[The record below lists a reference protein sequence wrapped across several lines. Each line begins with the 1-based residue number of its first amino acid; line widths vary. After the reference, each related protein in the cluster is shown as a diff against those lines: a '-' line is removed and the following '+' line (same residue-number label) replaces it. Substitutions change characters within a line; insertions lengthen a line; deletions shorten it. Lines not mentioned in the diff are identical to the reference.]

1 MTLSKRIEKINNKKQ
16 IIDRKISIIE
26 NRFRT
31 KAVKDINKLNN
42 KKKKLAKI
50 FLLSNYK
57 LIAGRH
63 IFSMYEIYTIGGLI
77 ILNELD
83 SYKSTVLL
91 ASYNQVVKLCFDT
104 MRKNIIYRQGKES
117 YIEDRKIN
125 KDIQDKLCLINGI
138 LIRAKRLIEDSD
150 LEQLHQA
157 GNSEFIKK
165 RKAKIEHKYKCII
178 DQLKTN

>member
-1 MTLSKRIEKINNKKQ
+1 
-16 IIDRKISIIE
+16 
-26 NRFRT
+26 
-31 KAVKDINKLNN
+31 
-42 KKKKLAKI
+42 
-50 FLLSNYK
+50 
-57 LIAGRH
+57 
-63 IFSMYEIYTIGGLI
+63 MYEIYTIGGLI

-91 ASYNQVVKLCFDT
+91 ASYNQVIKLCFDT
-104 MRKNIIYRQGKES
+104 ITKNIIHRQGNQS

-150 LEQLHQA
+150 LEQLHQI

-165 RKAKIEHKYKCII
+165 RKAKIEHKYKYII

>member
-1 MTLSKRIEKINNKKQ
+1 MLESNKLNNLYKKKDSLDNKIN
-16 IIDRKISIIE
+16 IIE
-26 NRFRT
+26 NRLRL
-31 KAVKDINKLNN
+31 KNAKQRNKINN

-50 FLLSNYK
+50 FLSSNYK
-57 LIAGRH
+57 LIAGKH

-83 SYKSTVLL
+83 SSKSTVLL

-138 LIRAKRLIEDSD
+138 LIKAKRLIDD
-150 LEQLHQA
+150 LKN
-157 GNSEFIKK
+157 NS
-165 RKAKIEHKYKCII
+165 H
-178 DQLKTN
+178 